1 MRISGTAVQK
11 IWEDPEP
18 ELSKLTPPT
27 IAGFHHTKLLE
38 RRAPRIG
45 GPELNDY
52 NFKKN
57 SKQFWIYQ
65 SELQSLIIVRILE
78 FSFFLFAL
86 FDKCDGPQNAKA
98 TPRRA
103 LKRMD

>member
-11 IWEDPEP
+11 NWEDTEH

-52 NFKKN
+52 NFKKIRNRFGFTNQN
-57 SKQFWIYQ
+57 SN
-65 SELQSLIIVRILE
+65 
-78 FSFFLFAL
+78 
-86 FDKCDGPQNAKA
+86 P
-98 TPRRA
+98 
-103 LKRMD
+103 